1 MEEDPDVESPPRSS
15 LEVPAS
21 LAASRAVLP
30 ASPMEILKRTDRTL
44 AYEVGAALGVR
55 PALDL
60 VGQERLAP
68 PHPTWVAP
76 PLPTDAE
83 ILARWT
89 GYRVG
94 RVELTRN
101 VAYVDPRFADPRLMD
116 DLQSGRVS
124 LGQVFEDPE
133 IDKLGF
139 EFGTD
144 EDATRFDAD
153 LVATLALGGSDLRPY
168 VWRRYFAAYRG
179 VITFVVIEALPVET
193 WERLL
198 SSEAERSALRRLAG

>member
-1 MEEDPDVESPPRSS
+1 
-15 LEVPAS
+15 
-21 LAASRAVLP
+21 
-30 ASPMEILKRTDRTL
+30 MEILKRTDRTL
-44 AYEVGAALGVR
+44 AHEVGAALGVR

-68 PHPTWVAP
+68 PHPSWVAP
-76 PLPTDAE
+76 PLPTDSE
-83 ILARWT
+83 VLARWT

-101 VAYVDPRFADPRLMD
+101 VAYVDPRFVEPHLMEGLLD
-116 DLQSGRVS
+116 GTTS
-124 LGQVFEDPE
+124 LGEVFEDPE
-133 IDKLGF
+133 VDKLGF

-144 EDATRFDAD
+144 VDADRFDTD
-153 LVATLALGGSDLRPY
+153 LVQTLARGGLDLRPY

-179 VITFVVIEALPVET
+179 VLTFVVIEALPVLT

-198 SSEAERSALRRLAG
+198 SSEIERASLRRLAG